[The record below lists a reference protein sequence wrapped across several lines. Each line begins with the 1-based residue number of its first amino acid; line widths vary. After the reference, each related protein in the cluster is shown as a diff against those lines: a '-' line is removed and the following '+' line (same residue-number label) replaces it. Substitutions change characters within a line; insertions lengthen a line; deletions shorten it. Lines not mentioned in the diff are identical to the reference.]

1 MKIIYIFVKNYKMAK
16 SKNRPGSYSYT
27 WKDDKLVLKDV
38 CFECGSVED
47 IHYHHIVPSTMGGTK
62 TIPLCII
69 CHGKVHNKDFVKLR
83 ELQKIGIKRA
93 QDRGAYKGRPKGSWS
108 ESTETFLNKDK
119 SKKIIE
125 LLENGNSY
133 SEIESIVPCSTT
145 TIIKIKRL
153 IYGEPQKRIGPH
165 ETSEEFLN
173 KSKSKKI
180 IELLEKGYLFKEIAS
195 IVPCSKTTVAK
206 VNNLI
211 NGKSL

>member
-1 MKIIYIFVKNYKMAK
+1 MAK

-69 CHGKVHNKDFVKLR
+69 CHGKVHDRDFVKHK
-83 ELQKIGIKRA
+83 ELQRIGIKRA
-93 QDRGAYKGRPKGSWS
+93 KENGVFIGRVVGTV
-108 ESTETFLNKDK
+108 ESTEK
-119 SKKIIE
+119 
-125 LLENGNSY
+125 
-133 SEIESIVPCSTT
+133 
-145 TIIKIKRL
+145 
-153 IYGEPQKRIGPH
+153 
-165 ETSEEFLN
+165 FLN

-180 IELLEKGYLFKEIAS
+180 IELLQKGYLYSEISS
-195 IVPCSKTTVAK
+195 IVPCSAGTIVK
-206 VNNLI
+206 VNKLT